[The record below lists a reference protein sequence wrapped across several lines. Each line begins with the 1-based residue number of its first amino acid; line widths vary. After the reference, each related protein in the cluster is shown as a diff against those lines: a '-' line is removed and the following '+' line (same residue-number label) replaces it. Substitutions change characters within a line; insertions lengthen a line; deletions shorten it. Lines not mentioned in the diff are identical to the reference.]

1 MRLIALA
8 KIFLILGW
16 ISAFAEPLAL
26 EKLMQSIRQD
36 YSSIS
41 HMTAGDLVKRLG
53 DRTDVLLFDVREKIE
68 YEVSHLDGAIRVD
81 PGIWTSSFIK
91 NYAKQTKGKTV
102 VFYCSVGV
110 RSSRLASRVKKQ
122 LMKAGAKDV
131 HNLEGGIFYW
141 HGSEFNLVNAE
152 GKTDFVH
159 PFNPYWG
166 QLVRRREFLR
176 SSTKK

>member
-1 MRLIALA
+1 MKLVVLV
-8 KIFLILGW
+8 KVLLLLGC
-16 ISAFAEPLAL
+16 AAAYAQPVAL
-26 EKLMQSIRQD
+26 EKLIQSIRQD

-41 HMTAGDLVKRLG
+41 HMTAGDLKKSLS

-68 YEVSHLDGAIRVD
+68 YEVSHLNGAIRVD
-81 PGIWTSSFIK
+81 PGIWTSSFLK
-91 NYAKQTKGKTV
+91 TYAQQTKGKTV

-131 HNLEGGIFYW
+131 HNLEGGIFHW
-141 HGSEFNLVNAE
+141 HGSEFNLVNAK

-166 QLVRRREFLR
+166 QLVRRRELLR
-176 SSTKK
+176 STTEK